1 MGAIANKFEE
11 GEPRVGAPSGVTDE
25 ERTRRLAEVLTEV
38 AAFSAKPPPREVE
51 AAHVSAMTD
60 LAREITQLYSGSPP
74 AAIASGAK
82 RGIPPHKRFAAGL
95 IGPFVA
101 APLCVVAL
109 ALAGVRIPE
118 PIRAPLDAAHIRLPN
133 QAGGGLETV
142 AAPSPNLVATSDV
155 AAPASWAIHHTAG
168 GKGGSS
174 GQRPDQGSSELI
186 AANPATPPEA
196 VHETASTGGPPGSSS
211 GATAAPSPAPVAST
225 GPPAKTSPQG
235 SDALAG
241 LQPSKVSGV
250 AKTAGQPTLPL
261 RPGKGCGDPN
271 HLHARVDECH

>member
-1 MGAIANKFEE
+1 MQTHERLDKF
-11 GEPRVGAPSGVTDE
+11 T
-25 ERTRRLAEVLTEV
+25 L
-38 AAFSAKPPPREVE
+38 
-51 AAHVSAMTD
+51 
-60 LAREITQLYSGSPP
+60 
-74 AAIASGAK
+74 
-82 RGIPPHKRFAAGL
+82 
-95 IGPFVA
+95 
-101 APLCVVAL
+101 
-109 ALAGVRIPE
+109 
-118 PIRAPLDAAHIRLPN
+118 IRLPN

-142 AAPSPNLVATSDV
+142 AAPSPNLVATSDVAAPASWAIHHTAPRRGTAGGQLTTSNV